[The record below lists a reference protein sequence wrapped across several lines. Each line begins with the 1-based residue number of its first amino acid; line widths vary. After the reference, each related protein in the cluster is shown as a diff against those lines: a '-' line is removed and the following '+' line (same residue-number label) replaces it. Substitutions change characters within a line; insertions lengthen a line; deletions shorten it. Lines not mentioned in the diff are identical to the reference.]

1 MQYRVSPKHKGASV
15 NVRKAMSGKGY
26 EEIVTTVKDGTIIEG
41 KPATKPEWVKV
52 AGGYIRSELVQEVGN
67 E

>member
-1 MQYRVSPKHKGASV
+1 M

-52 AGGYIRSELVQEVGN
+52 AGGYIKSELVQEVGN